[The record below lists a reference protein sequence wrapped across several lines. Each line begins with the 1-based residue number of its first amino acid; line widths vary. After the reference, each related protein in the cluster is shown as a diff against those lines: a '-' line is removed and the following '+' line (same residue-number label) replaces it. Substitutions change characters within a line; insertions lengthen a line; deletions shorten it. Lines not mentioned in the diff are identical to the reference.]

1 MAKKAS
7 LLILIIFLFGSVS
20 IQPALGKDYP
30 TRPIEFLCP
39 YTPCGVTDLTARA
52 LGEIA
57 SKYLGGTVVVVN
69 KPGAGGSLAAADV
82 ISSPPDGHKIVWLT
96 NIFFATTTKTQKI
109 PFDPNDLIP
118 LASIMQI
125 KLGMMVKS
133 DSPWK
138 TLADLLD
145 YARKN
150 PGKLRWAHG
159 GRGLTVH
166 LNALL
171 LFKQAGVETI
181 DIPYKGPGEIL
192 SAVLGGH
199 VDAMSQQHGS
209 VLDQVKAGNLR
220 YLVSY
225 SDQRFSDT
233 PNVPCT
239 TELGFTDVG
248 KLPTIF
254 GVYAHKNTPEKIRET
269 LINAFKKSYEDP
281 ELRKV
286 IEKFMEE
293 PKFGGPEFMKESV
306 KKAEEAGVPLI
317 KELGLYVGK

>member
-1 MAKKAS
+1 M
-7 LLILIIFLFGSVS
+7 FLFGGVF
-20 IQPALGKDYP
+20 IYPALGKEYP
-30 TRPIEFLCP
+30 TRPMELLCP
-39 YTPCGVTDLTARA
+39 YTAGGVTDLTARVIA
-52 LGEIA
+52 EIA
-57 SKYLGGTVVVVN
+57 SKYLGQPINVVN
-69 KPGAGGSLAAADV
+69 KPGAGGSIAAADV
-82 ISSPPDGHKIVWLT
+82 ISSKPDGHKIIWLT

-109 PFDPNDLIP
+109 PFDPNDIIP
-118 LASIMQI
+118 IASIMQI
-125 KLGMMVKS
+125 KLGMMVKG
-133 DSPWK
+133 DSPWR
-138 TLADLLD
+138 TLAELLD

-181 DIPYKGPGEIL
+181 DIPYKGPSEIL

-209 VLDQVKAGNLR
+209 VMDHVKVGSLR

-225 SDQRFSDT
+225 SDRRFSDT

-239 TELGFTDVG
+239 TELGFTEVG

-254 GVYAHKNTPEKIRET
+254 GIYAHKDTPEKIKET
-269 LINAFKKSYEDP
+269 LIDAFKKTYEDP
-281 ELRKV
+281 ELRKA
-286 IEKFMEE
+286 IEKFGEE
-293 PKFGGPEFMKESV
+293 PKFGGPEFTKETI